1 MKNNTDI
8 IQMNLLRMNP
18 MKFNF
23 KYKNEIL
30 LFFIVVFG
38 LIIVYHGLGKLCNK
52 KSIIEGVTTK
62 KEENKS
68 NAGKADKADKDDTI
82 EIKQMK
88 QKLKILDN
96 TITKKVEP
104 SLNKFLEKVTNVSNE
119 INQGIKDETVSKL
132 NTFSDNNKK
141 STSVSKQDKVPPF
154 SASEINNA
162 I

>member
-38 LIIVYHGLGKLCNK
+38 LIIIYHGLGKLCNK

-62 KEENKS
+62 KEEDKG
-68 NAGKADKADKDDTI
+68 NAGKADKEDSI

-96 TITKKVEP
+96 TITTKVEP
-104 SLNKFLEKVTNVSNE
+104 KINKFLEKVTNVSNE
-119 INQGIKDETVSKL
+119 INQGIRDETSSKL
-132 NTFSDNNKK
+132 NTFSDNNQKA
-141 STSVSKQDKVPPF
+141 TAVSKQDKVPPF
-154 SASEINNA
+154 SASEIQNA

>member
-1 MKNNTDI
+1 
-8 IQMNLLRMNP
+8 MNLLRMNP
-18 MKFNF
+18 MKF

-38 LIIVYHGLGKLCNK
+38 LIIMYHGLGKLYNK
-52 KSIIEGVTTK
+52 KSIIEGATTN

-68 NAGKADKADKDDTI
+68 NAGNAGNAGKAEKDDTI

-88 QKLKILDN
+88 QKLIILDN
-96 TITKKVEP
+96 TITNRVEP

-119 INQGIKDETVSKL
+119 VNQGVKDETSSKL
-132 NTFSDNNKK
+132 NTFSENNQKA
-141 STSVSKQDKVPPF
+141 TAVSKQDKVPPF
-154 SASEINNA
+154 SASEIQNA

>member
-1 MKNNTDI
+1 
-8 IQMNLLRMNP
+8 MNLLRMNL
-18 MKFNF
+18 MKF

-30 LFFIVVFG
+30 IFFIVVFG
-38 LIIVYHGLGKLCNK
+38 LIIIYHGLGKLYNK

-62 KEENKS
+62 KEETKS
-68 NAGKADKADKDDTI
+68 NADKADKDDTI

-104 SLNKFLEKVTNVSNE
+104 NLNKFLEKVTNVSNE
-119 INQGIKDETVSKL
+119 INQGIKDETASKL
-132 NTFSDNNKK
+132 NSFSENNQKA
-141 STSVSKQDKVPPF
+141 TAVSKQDKVPPF
-154 SASEINNA
+154 SAAEINNA

>member
-1 MKNNTDI
+1 
-8 IQMNLLRMNP
+8 MNP
-18 MKFNF
+18 MKFDF

-38 LIIVYHGLGKLCNK
+38 LIIIYHGLGKLCSK

-62 KEENKS
+62 KEETKDS
-68 NAGKADKADKDDTI
+68 AGNAGKKDKEDSV

-96 TITKKVEP
+96 TITTKVEP
-104 SLNKFLEKVTNVSNE
+104 KINKFLEKVTNVSNE
-119 INQGIKDETVSKL
+119 INQGIKDETGSKL
-132 NTFSDNNKK
+132 NTFSDNNQKA
-141 STSVSKQDKVPPF
+141 TAVSKQDKVPPF

>member
-1 MKNNTDI
+1 
-8 IQMNLLRMNP
+8 

-38 LIIVYHGLGKLCNK
+38 LIIIYHGLGKLCNK

-62 KEENKS
+62 KEETKS
-68 NAGKADKADKDDTI
+68 NTSNTGKGNKEDSV

-96 TITKKVEP
+96 TITTKVEP

-119 INQGIKDETVSKL
+119 INQGIKDETGSKL
-132 NTFSDNNKK
+132 NTFSDNNQKA
-141 STSVSKQDKVPPF
+141 TAVSKQDKVPPF

>member
-1 MKNNTDI
+1 
-8 IQMNLLRMNP
+8 
-18 MKFNF
+18 MKFDF

-38 LIIVYHGLGKLCNK
+38 LIILYHGLGKLCNK

-62 KEENKS
+62 KEEAKGS
-68 NAGKADKADKDDTI
+68 AGKKDKEDSV

-96 TITKKVEP
+96 TITTKVEP

-119 INQGIKDETVSKL
+119 INQGIKDETSSRL
-132 NTFSDNNKK
+132 NTFSDSNQKA
-141 STSVSKQDKVPPF
+141 TAVSKQDKVPPF

>member
-1 MKNNTDI
+1 
-8 IQMNLLRMNP
+8 MNLLRMNP
-18 MKFNF
+18 MKFDF

-38 LIIVYHGLGKLCNK
+38 LTILYHGLGKLCNK

-62 KEENKS
+62 KEEAKGS
-68 NAGKADKADKDDTI
+68 AGKKDKEDSV

-88 QKLKILDN
+88 QKLRILDN
-96 TITKKVEP
+96 TITTKVEP

-119 INQGIKDETVSKL
+119 INQGIKDETNSKL
-132 NTFSDNNKK
+132 NTFSDSNQKA
-141 STSVSKQDKVPPF
+141 TAVSKQDKVPPF

>member
-1 MKNNTDI
+1 MSLLR
-8 IQMNLLRMNP
+8 MNLLRMNL
-18 MKFNF
+18 MKF

-30 LFFIVVFG
+30 IFFIVVFG
-38 LIIVYHGLGKLCNK
+38 LIIIYHGLGKLYNK

-62 KEENKS
+62 KEETKS
-68 NAGKADKADKDDTI
+68 NADKADKDDTI

-104 SLNKFLEKVTNVSNE
+104 NLNKFLEKVTNVSNE
-119 INQGIKDETVSKL
+119 INQGIKDETASKL
-132 NTFSDNNKK
+132 NSFSENNQKA
-141 STSVSKQDKVPPF
+141 TAVSKQDKVPPF
-154 SASEINNA
+154 SAAEINNA

>member
-1 MKNNTDI
+1 
-8 IQMNLLRMNP
+8 MNLLRMSP

-38 LIIVYHGLGKLCNK
+38 LIIIYHGLGKLCNK

-62 KEENKS
+62 KEEAKS
-68 NAGKADKADKDDTI
+68 NTSNTVKGNKEDSV

-96 TITKKVEP
+96 TITTKVEP
-104 SLNKFLEKVTNVSNE
+104 KINKFLEKVTSVSNE
-119 INQGIKDETVSKL
+119 INQGIKDETNSRL
-132 NTFSDNNKK
+132 NSFSDSNQKA
-141 STSVSKQDKVPPF
+141 TAVSKQDKVPPF
-154 SASEINNA
+154 SAAEINNA

>member
-1 MKNNTDI
+1 
-8 IQMNLLRMNP
+8 MNLLRMSP

-38 LIIVYHGLGKLCNK
+38 LIIIYHGLGKLCNK

-62 KEENKS
+62 KEETKSNTSNKS
-68 NAGKADKADKDDTI
+68 KGNKEDSV

-88 QKLKILDN
+88 KKLKFLDN
-96 TITKKVEP
+96 TITIKVEP
-104 SLNKFLEKVTNVSNE
+104 RLNKFLEKVTNVSNE
-119 INQGIKDETVSKL
+119 INQGIKDETNSRL
-132 NTFSDNNKK
+132 NSFSDSNQKA
-141 STSVSKQDKVPPF
+141 TSVSKQDKVPPF

>member
-1 MKNNTDI
+1 
-8 IQMNLLRMNP
+8 MNLLRMNP
-18 MKFNF
+18 MKFDF

-30 LFFIVVFG
+30 LFFIIVFG
-38 LIIVYHGLGKLCNK
+38 LTILYHGLGKLCNK

-62 KEENKS
+62 KEEAKGS
-68 NAGKADKADKDDTI
+68 AGKKDKEDSV

-96 TITKKVEP
+96 TITTKVEP

-119 INQGIKDETVSKL
+119 INQGIKDKTGSKL
-132 NTFSDNNKK
+132 NTFSDNNQKA
-141 STSVSKQDKVPPF
+141 TAVSKQDKVPPF

>member
-1 MKNNTDI
+1 
-8 IQMNLLRMNP
+8 MNLLRMSP

-38 LIIVYHGLGKLCNK
+38 LIIIYHGLGKLCNK

-62 KEENKS
+62 KEETKS
-68 NAGKADKADKDDTI
+68 NASKASNVDKKDKDDSV

-96 TITKKVEP
+96 TITTKVEP
-104 SLNKFLEKVTNVSNE
+104 RLNKFLEKVTNVSNE
-119 INQGIKDETVSKL
+119 INQGIKDETNSRL
-132 NTFSDNNKK
+132 NSFSDSNQKA
-141 STSVSKQDKVPPF
+141 TSVSKQDKVPPF

>member
-1 MKNNTDI
+1 
-8 IQMNLLRMNP
+8 MNLLRMNP
-18 MKFNF
+18 MKFDF

-30 LFFIVVFG
+30 LFFIIVFG
-38 LIIVYHGLGKLCNK
+38 LTILYHGLGKLCNK

-62 KEENKS
+62 KEEAKGS
-68 NAGKADKADKDDTI
+68 AGKKDKEDSI

-88 QKLKILDN
+88 QKLRILDN
-96 TITKKVEP
+96 TITTKVEP

-119 INQGIKDETVSKL
+119 INQGIKDETSSRL
-132 NTFSDNNKK
+132 NTFSDSNQKA
-141 STSVSKQDKVPPF
+141 TAVSKQDKVPPF

>member
-1 MKNNTDI
+1 
-8 IQMNLLRMNP
+8 MNLLRMNP
-18 MKFNF
+18 MKFDF

-30 LFFIVVFG
+30 LFFIIVFG
-38 LIIVYHGLGKLCNK
+38 LTILYHGLGKLCNK

-62 KEENKS
+62 KEETKGS
-68 NAGKADKADKDDTI
+68 AGKKDKEDSV

-96 TITKKVEP
+96 TITTKVEP

-119 INQGIKDETVSKL
+119 INQGIKDETGSKL
-132 NTFSDNNKK
+132 NTFSDNNQKA
-141 STSVSKQDKVPPF
+141 TAVSKQDKVPPF

>member
-1 MKNNTDI
+1 MS
-8 IQMNLLRMNP
+8 LLRMNL
-18 MKFNF
+18 MKF

-30 LFFIVVFG
+30 IFFIVVFG
-38 LIIVYHGLGKLCNK
+38 LIIIYHGLGKLYNK

-62 KEENKS
+62 KEETKS
-68 NAGKADKADKDDTI
+68 NADKADKDDTI

-104 SLNKFLEKVTNVSNE
+104 NLNKFLEKVTNVSNE
-119 INQGIKDETVSKL
+119 INQGIKDETASKL
-132 NTFSDNNKK
+132 NSFSENNQKA
-141 STSVSKQDKVPPF
+141 TAVSKQDKVPPF
-154 SASEINNA
+154 SAAEINNA

>member
-1 MKNNTDI
+1 
-8 IQMNLLRMNP
+8 MNLLRMNP
-18 MKFNF
+18 MKFIF

-38 LIIVYHGLGKLCNK
+38 LTILYHGLGKLCNK

-62 KEENKS
+62 KEEAKGS
-68 NAGKADKADKDDTI
+68 VGKKDKEDSI

-88 QKLKILDN
+88 QKLRILDN
-96 TITKKVEP
+96 TITTKVEP

-119 INQGIKDETVSKL
+119 INQGIKDETSSKL
-132 NTFSDNNKK
+132 NTFSENNQKA
-141 STSVSKQDKVPPF
+141 TAVSKQDKVPPF

>member
-1 MKNNTDI
+1 
-8 IQMNLLRMNP
+8 MNLLRINP
-18 MKFNF
+18 MKF

-30 LFFIVVFG
+30 IFFMVVFG
-38 LIIVYHGLGKLCNK
+38 LIIMYHGLGKLCNK

-68 NAGKADKADKDDTI
+68 NAGKADKDDTI

-119 INQGIKDETVSKL
+119 INQGIKDEASSKL
-132 NTFSDNNKK
+132 NTFAENNQKA
-141 STSVSKQDKVPPF
+141 TSVSKQDKVPPF

>member
-1 MKNNTDI
+1 
-8 IQMNLLRMNP
+8 MNLLRMNL
-18 MKFNF
+18 MKF

-30 LFFIVVFG
+30 IFFIVVFG
-38 LIIVYHGLGKLCNK
+38 LIIIYHGLGKLYNK

-62 KEENKS
+62 KEETKS
-68 NAGKADKADKDDTI
+68 NADKDDTI

-104 SLNKFLEKVTNVSNE
+104 NLNKFLEKVTNVSNE
-119 INQGIKDETVSKL
+119 INQGIKDETASKL
-132 NTFSDNNKK
+132 NSFSENNQKA
-141 STSVSKQDKVPPF
+141 TAVSKQDKVPPF
-154 SASEINNA
+154 SAAEINNA

>member
-1 MKNNTDI
+1 
-8 IQMNLLRMNP
+8 MNLLRMNP
-18 MKFNF
+18 MKFDF

-38 LIIVYHGLGKLCNK
+38 LIIIYHGLGKLCNK

-62 KEENKS
+62 KEEAKG
-68 NAGKADKADKDDTI
+68 NAGKGNKQDSV

-96 TITKKVEP
+96 TITTKVEP
-104 SLNKFLEKVTNVSNE
+104 SLNKFLEKVTSVSNE
-119 INQGIKDETVSKL
+119 INQGIKDETNSKL
-132 NTFSDNNKK
+132 NTFSENNQKA
-141 STSVSKQDKVPPF
+141 TAVSKQDKVPPF

>member
-1 MKNNTDI
+1 
-8 IQMNLLRMNP
+8 MNP
-18 MKFNF
+18 MKFIF

-30 LFFIVVFG
+30 LFFIIVFG
-38 LIIVYHGLGKLCNK
+38 LTILYHGLGKLCNK

-62 KEENKS
+62 KEEAKG
-68 NAGKADKADKDDTI
+68 NAGKKDKEDSI

-88 QKLKILDN
+88 QKLRILDN
-96 TITKKVEP
+96 TITTKVEP

-119 INQGIKDETVSKL
+119 INQGIKDETSSRL
-132 NTFSDNNKK
+132 NTFSDSNQKA
-141 STSVSKQDKVPPF
+141 TAVSKQDKVPPF

>member
-1 MKNNTDI
+1 
-8 IQMNLLRMNP
+8 MNP
-18 MKFNF
+18 MKFDF

-38 LIIVYHGLGKLCNK
+38 LTILYHGLGKLCNK

-62 KEENKS
+62 KEEAKGS
-68 NAGKADKADKDDTI
+68 AGKKDKEDSV

-96 TITKKVEP
+96 TITTKVEP

-119 INQGIKDETVSKL
+119 INQGIKDETGSKL
-132 NTFSDNNKK
+132 NTFSDNNQKA
-141 STSVSKQDKVPPF
+141 TAVSKQDKVPPF

>member
-1 MKNNTDI
+1 
-8 IQMNLLRMNP
+8 MNP
-18 MKFNF
+18 MKFIF

-38 LIIVYHGLGKLCNK
+38 LTILYHGLGKLCNK

-62 KEENKS
+62 KEEAKGS
-68 NAGKADKADKDDTI
+68 AGKKDKEDSI

-88 QKLKILDN
+88 QKLRILDN
-96 TITKKVEP
+96 TITTKVEP

-119 INQGIKDETVSKL
+119 INQGIKDETSSRL
-132 NTFSDNNKK
+132 NTFSDSNQKA
-141 STSVSKQDKVPPF
+141 TAVSKQDKVPPF

>member
-1 MKNNTDI
+1 
-8 IQMNLLRMNP
+8 MNP
-18 MKFNF
+18 MKFDF

-30 LFFIVVFG
+30 LFFIIVFG
-38 LIIVYHGLGKLCNK
+38 LTILYHGLGKLCNK

-62 KEENKS
+62 KEEAKGS
-68 NAGKADKADKDDTI
+68 AGKKDKEDSV

-119 INQGIKDETVSKL
+119 INQGIKDETGSKL
-132 NTFSDNNKK
+132 NTFSDNNQKA
-141 STSVSKQDKVPPF
+141 TAVSKQDKVPPF

>member
-1 MKNNTDI
+1 
-8 IQMNLLRMNP
+8 MNLLRMSP

-38 LIIVYHGLGKLCNK
+38 LIIIYHGLGKLCNK

-62 KEENKS
+62 KEEAKS
-68 NAGKADKADKDDTI
+68 NTSNTVKGNKEDSV

-96 TITKKVEP
+96 TITTKVEP
-104 SLNKFLEKVTNVSNE
+104 RLNKFLEKVTSVSNE
-119 INQGIKDETVSKL
+119 INQGIKDETNSKL
-132 NTFSDNNKK
+132 NSFSDSNQKA
-141 STSVSKQDKVPPF
+141 TAVSKQDKVPPF
-154 SASEINNA
+154 SAAEINNA

>member
-1 MKNNTDI
+1 
-8 IQMNLLRMNP
+8 MNLLRMNP
-18 MKFNF
+18 MKFDF

-38 LIIVYHGLGKLCNK
+38 LTILYHGLGKLCNK

-62 KEENKS
+62 KEEAKGSAGNAG
-68 NAGKADKADKDDTI
+68 NAGKKDKEDSV

-96 TITKKVEP
+96 TITTKVEP
-104 SLNKFLEKVTNVSNE
+104 RLNKFLEKVTNVSNE
-119 INQGIKDETVSKL
+119 INQGIKDETSSKL
-132 NTFSDNNKK
+132 NTFSENNQKA
-141 STSVSKQDKVPPF
+141 TAVSKQDKVPPF